1 MVNPDIKVL
10 RTRHPAKRSFPW
22 DEEKNLQCQQV
33 NTTTAIHTA
42 PSPTSEKLQR
52 GCTKRAASLIT
63 MPQCLQKSKGF
74 LSTPN
79 CDQTILADCFRTFYI
94 IILESCPI
102 PFRQPCVFT
111 FRWGFCTICLVP
123 KKTFN
128 EIDHLTWSLLHPG
141 KNKQKKIQLFFKERG
156 KHPIL
161 FVKEGCSP
169 PTKDMF
175 KSSTVDG
182 RNPARLGMYKTL
194 LMVG

>member
-94 IILESCPI
+94 IFLESCPI

-123 KKTFN
+123 KKNLQRNRSPYLKPSSPRKKQTKKDSTF
-128 EIDHLTWSLLHPG
+128 
-141 KNKQKKIQLFFKERG
+141 F
-156 KHPIL
+156 
-161 FVKEGCSP
+161 
-169 PTKDMF
+169 
-175 KSSTVDG
+175 
-182 RNPARLGMYKTL
+182 
-194 LMVG
+194 